1 MICKRYS
8 APTFF
13 LLFESN
19 SLRKIQGSFIFIDIN
34 HGFCQPCYS
43 LTIWPK
49 IFRAFCFCASCRSD
63 RVLSMLFNSCLDALA
78 HSVTEMVGFSFLSSN
93 VLKFDKLLLSF
104 KWQQFCN
111 EKARTWFGLYGFPS
125 YPLSSVYFQRS
136 SILRRKK
143 KKNRGRGLSS
153 EWKHRF
159 RWTTIVSFLTMLSP
173 RLSFGELI
181 CYGESI

>member
-34 HGFCQPCYS
+34 NGFCQPCYS

-49 IFRAFCFCASCRSD
+49 ISRAFCFCASCRSD

-78 HSVTEMVGFSFLSSN
+78 HSVTEVVGFSFLSSN
-93 VLKFDKLLLSF
+93 VLKNLANCCCHF
-104 KWQQFCN
+104 
-111 EKARTWFGLYGFPS
+111 
-125 YPLSSVYFQRS
+125 V
-136 SILRRKK
+136 RKK
-143 KKNRGRGLSS
+143 PELDLVDSNSVRNHTSDYQTRTNA
-153 EWKHRF
+153 R
-159 RWTTIVSFLTMLSP
+159 SP
-173 RLSFGELI
+173 I
-181 CYGESI
+181 CQL